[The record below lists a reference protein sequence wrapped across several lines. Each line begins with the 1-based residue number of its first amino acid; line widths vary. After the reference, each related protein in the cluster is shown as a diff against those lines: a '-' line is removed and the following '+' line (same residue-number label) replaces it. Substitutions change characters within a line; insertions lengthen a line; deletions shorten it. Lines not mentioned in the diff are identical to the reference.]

1 MEADESL
8 LRAAYEAFNVRDL
21 DAAVALMHP
30 EVDWPNA
37 WEGGRVRG
45 REAVRDYWR
54 RQFEVISSS
63 VEPRSFT
70 KEPDGSISVEVHQ
83 MVHEAKG
90 GALISESQVVHRYR
104 LADGLVAR
112 MDVLDA

>member
-1 MEADESL
+1 MEAYESL
-8 LRAAYEAFNVRDL
+8 LRAAHEAFNGRDL
-21 DAAVALMHP
+21 DAALALMHP
-30 EVDWPNA
+30 EVHWPNA
-37 WEGGRVRG
+37 WQGGRVRG

-54 RQFEVISSS
+54 RQFAVISST

-70 KEPDGSISVEVHQ
+70 EEPNGSISVEVHQ

-90 GALISESQVVHRYR
+90 GALISDSQVVHRYR